1 MEVIESEEGQLRRKH
16 LFQLIHYWRE
26 NAHFRKWKCLP
37 SSSAIQPIIVGS
49 NEAAILVAEQLRNS
63 NIWVPAIRPPTVP
76 KNTARLRV
84 TLNSDH
90 SLIQVQSLIERLKQI
105 EKNLR

>member
-1 MEVIESEEGQLRRKH
+1 LFDVIE
-16 LFQLIHYWRE
+16 YWRQ
-26 NAHFRKWKCLP
+26 NAHFHQWKCLS
-37 SSSAIQPIIVGS
+37 SSSAIQPIIIGS
-49 NEAAILVAEQLRNS
+49 NEASLKVSEQLRQS

-90 SLIQVQSLIERLKQI
+90 SKEQVQTLIDQLTRIERT
-105 EKNLR
+105 LR